1 MALPL
6 NKQSVFVTDLDDTLC
21 YEADF
26 VFSGLKAAA
35 LITGDARAETEFYLR
50 QGFALGHPPFDYL
63 FRIKPGFVSLKDVM
77 LNTYREHHPTLHLR
91 KGARE
96 MLDYARANA
105 KAVILI
111 SDGRSNSQRNKLKAL
126 GIENFFDAVFIS
138 GETGFGKKMPASY
151 DVIERDFPAE
161 KYYFVGDNPAKD
173 FVIPLQRGWQCY
185 GLLND
190 GRHIHPQTPELL
202 KQAAGVTF
210 ARHLYDLVFPG

>member
-1 MALPL
+1 MRG
-6 NKQSVFVTDLDDTLC
+6 
-21 YEADF
+21 
-26 VFSGLKAAA
+26 FS
-35 LITGDARAETEFYLR
+35 
-50 QGFALGHPPFDYL
+50 LGQPPFDYL
-63 FRIKPGFVSLKDVM
+63 FRIKPRLTGLKDAM
-77 LNTYREHHPTLHLR
+77 LEAYREHHPALQFR

-96 MLDYARANA
+96 MLEYAKRNA

-138 GETGFGKKMPASY
+138 EETGFGKKLPASY
-151 DVIERDFPAE
+151 DTIERDFPAE
-161 KYYFVGDNPAKD
+161 KYVFAGDNPAKD
-173 FVIPLQRGWQCY
+173 FLIPLQRGWECF

-210 ARHLYDLVFPG
+210 VSNLLTWFSPDEK